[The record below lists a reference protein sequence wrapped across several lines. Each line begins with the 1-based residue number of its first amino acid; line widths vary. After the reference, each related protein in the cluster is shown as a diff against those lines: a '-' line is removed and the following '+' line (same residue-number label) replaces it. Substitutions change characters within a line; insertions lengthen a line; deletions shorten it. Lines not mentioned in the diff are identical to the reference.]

1 MALAGYQDLLPKR
14 GGHEGPAPTAHH
26 QIMNHEMT
34 GKVCIVSGANA
45 GIGKETT
52 LGLAKLGA
60 TVVMLCRDRDRG
72 ATALRE
78 IKKRSSND
86 RVELM
91 LCDLAAQDSIR
102 EFASEFKQGHDRL
115 DVLVNNAGVLM
126 RERSLNEDGIEST
139 FAINHLGYFL
149 LTNLLLDVL
158 KQRATARIVNVASTA
173 HKYGKIDIGGWVIG
187 RDYSAFSAY
196 ANSKLANVLF
206 TYELA
211 RRIEGTGVT
220 ANCLHPGAVGTNLF
234 RGLPRV
240 LQAVIA
246 LVTMGPERGART
258 SIYLAG
264 SPEVEGVSGKYFAKR
279 RPEKSSDESYDRD
292 AARKLWEVSE
302 ELTGLNT

>member
-1 MALAGYQDLLPKR
+1 
-14 GGHEGPAPTAHH
+14 
-26 QIMNHEMT
+26 MNREMS
-34 GKVCIVSGANA
+34 GKVCIVTGANA
-45 GIGKETT
+45 GIGKETA

-60 TVVMLCRDRDRG
+60 TIVMLCRDRERG
-72 ATALRE
+72 ETAQSE
-78 IKKRSSND
+78 IKQRSGND

-91 LCDLAAQDSIR
+91 LCDLGSQKSIR
-102 EFASEFKQGHDRL
+102 AFASEFKQGCDRL

-149 LTNLLLDVL
+149 LTDLLLDLL
-158 KQRATARIVNVASTA
+158 KKSAPARTVNVASTA
-173 HKYGKIDIGGWVIG
+173 HKYGKTDIGGWVIG
-187 RDYSAFSAY
+187 SDYSAFSAY

-211 RRIEGTGVT
+211 RRLEGTGVT

-234 RGLPRV
+234 RGLPKLLR
-240 LQAVIA
+240 AVIA

-279 RPEKSSDESYDRD
+279 RQEKSSDESYDRD

-302 ELTGLNT
+302 ELTRLKT

>member
-1 MALAGYQDLLPKR
+1 M
-14 GGHEGPAPTAHH
+14 TF
-26 QIMNHEMT
+26 EMT
-34 GKVCIVSGANA
+34 GKVCIVTGANA
-45 GIGKETT
+45 GIGKETA

-72 ATALRE
+72 EAAQRE
-78 IKKRSSND
+78 VKQRSGND
-86 RVELM
+86 KIELM
-91 LCDLAAQDSIR
+91 TCDLGSQKSI
-102 EFASEFKQGHDRL
+102 EQFANEFKQHHDRL

-126 RERSLNEDGIEST
+126 RERSLDEEGVEIT
-139 FAINHLGYFL
+139 FAINHLGYFR
-149 LTNLLLDVL
+149 LTNVLLDTL
-158 KQRATARIVNVASTA
+158 KLGATARIVNVASTA

-211 RRIEGTGVT
+211 RRLEGTGVT

-234 RGLPRV
+234 RGLPKL
-240 LQAVIA
+240 LQALIA

-258 SIYLAG
+258 SIYLAS
-264 SPEVEGVSGKYFAKR
+264 SPEVESVSGKYFAR
-279 RPEKSSDESYDRD
+279 RRQERSSDASYDRE

-302 ELTGLNT
+302 ELTGLNI

>member
-1 MALAGYQDLLPKR
+1 MANYD
-14 GGHEGPAPTAHH
+14 
-26 QIMNHEMT
+26 MT
-34 GKVCIVSGANA
+34 GKVCIVTGANA
-45 GIGKETT
+45 GIGKETA
-52 LGLAKLGA
+52 LGLANLGA
-60 TVVMLCRDRDRG
+60 TVVMICRDRDRG
-72 ATALRE
+72 ETAQRE
-78 IKKRSSND
+78 VKRRSGND
-86 RVELM
+86 RIELM
-91 LCDLAAQDSIR
+91 ICDLASRKSI
-102 EFASEFKQGHDRL
+102 EQFANEFKQHYDRL

-126 RERSLNEDGIEST
+126 RERSFTEDGTEST

-158 KQRATARIVNVASTA
+158 KRRAPSRIVNVASTA
-173 HKYGKIDIGGWVIG
+173 HKYGKLDIGGWVTG

-211 RRIEGTGVT
+211 RRLEGTGVT

-234 RGLPRV
+234 RGLPKL
-240 LQAVIA
+240 LQALIA

-258 SIYLAG
+258 SIYLAS

-279 RPEKSSDESYDRD
+279 RQEKSSDESYDRE
-292 AARKLWEVSE
+292 AARRLWEVSQ

>member
-1 MALAGYQDLLPKR
+1 M
-14 GGHEGPAPTAHH
+14 HTTET
-26 QIMNHEMT
+26 MNREMT
-34 GKVCIVSGANA
+34 GKLCIVTGAND
-45 GIGKETT
+45 GIGKETA
-52 LGLAKLGA
+52 LGLAKLDA

-72 ATALRE
+72 EASQRE
-78 IKKRSSND
+78 IKQRSGND

-91 LCDLAAQDSIR
+91 ICDLGSRDSIR
-102 EFASEFKQGHDRL
+102 EFASEFKLRHDRL
-115 DVLVNNAGVLM
+115 DVLVNNAGILM
-126 RERSLNEDGIEST
+126 RERSLNEDGVEST

-149 LTNLLLDVL
+149 LTNLLLDLL
-158 KQRATARIVNVASTA
+158 KKSAPSRIVNVASTA

-211 RRIEGTGVT
+211 QRLEGTGVT

-234 RGLPRV
+234 RGLPKILRG
-240 LQAVIA
+240 LIG

-258 SIYLAG
+258 SIYLAS
-264 SPEVEGVSGKYFAKR
+264 SPEVEGVSGKYFASR
-279 RPEKSSDESYDRD
+279 RQEKSSVASYDLS